1 MSWGRGWALD
11 DGQPLVWPGLCLQ
24 ANGNVFYILLKVFLL
39 KDILHRI
46 QLFVL
51 GFGFRLYRERW
62 RRRLLLLL
70 LHLPA
75 LLLHPHQ
82 QPLNLTVVG
91 TQLDGLV
98 EVLQGC

>member
-24 ANGNVFYILLKVFLL
+24 ANGNVFYVLLKVLLL
-39 KDILHRI
+39 KDVLHGI
-46 QLFVL
+46 QLFML
-51 GFGFRLYRERW
+51 DFGFRLHRE

-75 LLLHPHQ
+75 LLFHPHQ
-82 QPLNLTVVG
+82 QPLDLTVVG

-98 EVLQGC
+98 QVLQGC

>member
-1 MSWGRGWALD
+1 MSGGRGWALD

-24 ANGNVFYILLKVFLL
+24 ANGNVLYILLQVLLL
-39 KDILHRI
+39 KDVLHRI
-46 QLFVL
+46 ELFVL
-51 GFGFRLYRERW
+51 GFRFRLYRE

-70 LHLPA
+70 LDLPA

-82 QPLNLTVVG
+82 QPLDLPVVG

-98 EVLQGC
+98 QVLQGC